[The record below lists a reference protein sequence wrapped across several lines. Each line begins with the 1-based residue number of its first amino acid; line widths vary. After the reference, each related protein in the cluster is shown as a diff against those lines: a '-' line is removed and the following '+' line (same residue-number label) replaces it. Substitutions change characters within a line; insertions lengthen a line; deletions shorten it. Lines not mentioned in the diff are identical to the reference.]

1 MIARATREQ
10 IPELRALWRNVFGD
24 GPDFL
29 DPFFTRVFV
38 PENTLVWTEE
48 GRVVSAL
55 YILPYT
61 IPNGGETLRA
71 AYLYALATEPAWR
84 GRKIMSRLIE
94 ASFDLCAAR
103 GYALTML
110 VPAKDSLFGFYRGFG
125 FEEFFERVRIEK
137 TRAELCALAAGCAPA
152 ALVRAPAARIWRQ
165 YQQGPFSAD
174 GCVTLTPEQNA
185 FYIDILRSEGGEALS
200 FSVDGTPY
208 YALLNCRENCLQ
220 IYETDADARA
230 LGPLC
235 AALCQRFAFE
245 SAVFF
250 QPLCFGKVETR
261 RGRRPFAMARFLQ
274 DVTIEK
280 PFIGRVL
287 L

>member
-10 IPELRALWRNVFGD
+10 IPELRALWQNVFGD
-24 GPDFL
+24 GPTFL

-38 PENTLVWTEE
+38 PDNTLVWTES

-61 IPNGGETLRA
+61 IPNGGEMLRA

-103 GYALTML
+103 GYALSML

-125 FEEFFERVRIEK
+125 FTEFFERVRVEK
-137 TRAELCALAAGCAPA
+137 TRQELAELGAGCAPV
-152 ALVRAPAARIWRQ
+152 ALVRAGTVRIWRQ
-165 YQQGPFSAD
+165 YRQSPFCAD
-174 GCVTLTPEQNA
+174 GCVTLTAEQNA
-185 FYIDILRSEGGEALS
+185 FYIDILRSEGGEALN

-208 YALLNCRENCLQ
+208 YALLVNRNDEL
-220 IYETDADARA
+220 ILYETDADARA

-235 AALCQRFAFE
+235 AALCQRYDFQRAT
-245 SAVFF
+245 FF

-261 RGRRPFAMARFLQ
+261 RGRRPFAMAKLLQ
-274 DVTIEK
+274 DVEIRQ

>member
-1 MIARATREQ
+1 MIARASREQ
-10 IPELRALWRNVFGD
+10 IPELRTLWQTVFGD

-29 DPFFTRVFV
+29 DPFFSRVFV
-38 PENTLVWTEE
+38 PDNTLVWTEG

-61 IPNGGETLRA
+61 IPNGAETLRA

-103 GYALTML
+103 GYALSML
-110 VPAKDSLFGFYRGFG
+110 VPAKDSLFGFYRVFG
-125 FEEFFERVRIEK
+125 FEELFERVRVEK
-137 TRAELCALAAGCAPA
+137 TREELAALGAGCEPVHLAGA
-152 ALVRAPAARIWRQ
+152 STARIWQQ
-165 YQQGPFSAD
+165 YQQSPFCAD
-174 GCVTLTPEQNA
+174 GCVTLTAEQNA
-185 FYIDILRSEGGEALS
+185 FYIDILRSEGGEALT
-200 FSVDGTPY
+200 FTVDAVPC
-208 YALLNCRENCLQ
+208 YALLACSGGELS
-220 IYETDADARA
+220 IYESNADARA

-235 AALCQRFAFE
+235 AALCERYDFQRAT
-245 SAVFF
+245 FF

-261 RGRRPFAMARFLQ
+261 RGRRPFAMAKLLQ
-274 DVTIEK
+274 SVEIEK

-287 L
+287 Q

>member
-10 IPELRALWRNVFGD
+10 IPELRALWQNVFGD

-29 DPFFTRVFV
+29 DPFFTRVFI
-38 PENTLVWTEE
+38 PDNTLVWTEN
-48 GRVVSAL
+48 GCVVSAL

-61 IPNGGETLRA
+61 IPNGEETLRA

-84 GRKIMSRLIE
+84 GRKIMSHLIE

-137 TRAELCALAAGCAPA
+137 SREELLELGAGSEP
-152 ALVRAPAARIWRQ
+152 VRLTHSSASRIWRQ
-165 YQQGPFSAD
+165 YRQSPFCAD
-174 GCVTLTPEQNA
+174 GCVTLTAEQNA

-208 YALLNCRENCLQ
+208 YALLCCREGELLV
-220 IYETDADARA
+220 YETDADARA

-235 AALCQRFAFE
+235 VALCQHCDFQRAT
-245 SAVFF
+245 FF

-261 RGRRPFAMARFLQ
+261 RGRRPFAMARLLQ
-274 DVTIEK
+274 DVKIEK